1 MDAIRLPT
9 KGSDMSRR
17 PLLAAF
23 AALLAAAAT
32 ARAEEPKKEVPAVDP
47 TVQAAIRAAVEKA
60 KQELRDEMKVEA
72 QNAQAAAEFMGTV
85 AEGPKLQFLE
95 LDGSF
100 RLRGDLFDALG
111 LHRGLDTNGQ
121 YLFPRPGISNPDGRG
136 TQTGANLRLQL
147 APTLNVSEHVRVRAE
162 IGILENY
169 VLGNS
174 GASPWSGATP
184 SDRAAVEV
192 KRAWG
197 EVETPVGLISFGRMP
212 AAFGL
217 GLVNGNFD
225 GLDDDWSDSKD
236 RLQLAVLPVST
247 PVGPLSTV
255 LSYDFDTTGPQQ
267 ANWRQGA
274 GTGQPFTL
282 DPKADGRS
290 WNLKVMRLDTEDEIR
305 RKLEQGV
312 ASLNWGAVYAYSTQ
326 AWAKN
331 PNFGV
336 TDAVRTAD
344 AYVHRKEY
352 RHQLDLWFRY
362 KTTRLLVEAEATG
375 LAGRIGDPGPF
386 SAGLDYP
393 ASAASGPSPVGLLQA
408 GGAARVAWE
417 AMPRK
422 LSLGGELGVASGD
435 KAPGFGNAVGQL
447 AADGSLPTYGALEG
461 PQYGLNGDHSIDNLR
476 FNPGYRVDLILW
488 REILGQV
495 TDAWYLKPS
504 LKWEV
509 VSGLTY
515 TGALVY
521 SQAIYASS
529 TPSATSAG
537 SGRRPLGLEVDNSL
551 AYASDDGFHAWLNYG
566 VLFPLDGLH
575 GGGATLT
582 RAHAVRAGLA
592 IKF

>member
-1 MDAIRLPT
+1 
-9 KGSDMSRR
+9 MSRR

-32 ARAEEPKKEVPAVDP
+32 ARADEPKKEAPPVDP

-111 LHRGLDTNGQ
+111 LHRGIDANGV
-121 YLFPRPGISNPDGRG
+121 YLFPRPSISNPDGRG
-136 TQTGANLRLQL
+136 TQTGANMRLQL
-147 APTLNVSEHVRVRAE
+147 EPTLNVSEHVRVRAE
-162 IGILENY
+162 LHLLGNY

-174 GASPWSGATP
+174 GAATWSGATP
-184 SDRAAVEV
+184 SDRPAVDV
-192 KRAWG
+192 RRVWG
-197 EVETPVGLISFGRMP
+197 EVETPVGLLSFGRMP

-326 AWAKN
+326 TWAKN
-331 PNFGV
+331 ANSGV
-336 TDAVRTAD
+336 TDAVRAGD

-375 LAGRIGDPGPF
+375 LTGRIGDPGPF
-386 SAGLDYP
+386 SAGQDYL
-393 ASAASGPSPVGLLQA
+393 ASEQGPISLLQA

-417 AMPRK
+417 AMPHK
-422 LSLGGELGVASGD
+422 LTLGGEAGIASGD
-435 KAPGFGNAVGQL
+435 KAPGMGNNPGQL
-447 AADGSLPTYGALEG
+447 NTTSTAAGSLPDYGSLEG
-461 PQYGLNGDHSIDNLR
+461 PQYGRNGDHTIDNLR

-521 SQAIYASS
+521 SQAIYGSS
-529 TPSATSAG
+529 TPSATSAT
-537 SGRRPLGLEVDNSL
+537 SGHRPLGLEVDNSL

-566 VLFPLDGLH
+566 VLFPLDGFR
-575 GGGATLT
+575 GAGSLT
-582 RAHAVRAGLA
+582 RAHALRAGLA